1 MADSAPAAIVWP
13 RLTAPN
19 RHPPSRAVPLALSKT
34 NGFAVGA
41 LGVRRPA
48 STSHDK
54 PTTPSTES
62 TI

>member
-1 MADSAPAAIVWP
+1 
-13 RLTAPN
+13 
-19 RHPPSRAVPLALSKT
+19 VPLALSKT

-48 STSHDK
+48 STIHGH
-54 PTTPSTES
+54 PSMAAAES